1 MIQSFYRLQM
11 KQQKKKTHVK
21 IVSFALEFISNN
33 KYMRDNCAYETT
45 FRHHRLLAQVLL
57 LTLPF
62 QLGDFA
68 ISTCL
73 LGH

>member
-11 KQQKKKTHVK
+11 KQKKTHVK

-45 FRHHRLLAQVLL
+45 F
-57 LTLPF
+57 
-62 QLGDFA
+62 
-68 ISTCL
+68 
-73 LGH
+73 

>member
-11 KQQKKKTHVK
+11 KQKKKKTHVK

-45 FRHHRLLAQVLL
+45 F
-57 LTLPF
+57 
-62 QLGDFA
+62 
-68 ISTCL
+68 
-73 LGH
+73 